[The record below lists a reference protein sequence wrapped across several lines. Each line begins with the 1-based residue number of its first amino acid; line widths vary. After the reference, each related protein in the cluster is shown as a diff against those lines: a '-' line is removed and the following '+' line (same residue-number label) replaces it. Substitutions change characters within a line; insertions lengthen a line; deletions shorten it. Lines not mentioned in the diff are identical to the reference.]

1 MPAALMA
8 ATRPSSAHLIE
19 FLIDRPLKGFVLI
32 VLAWIGVRLAN
43 RAITRFVSRLQPEQ
57 AREALGILREGSLP
71 DDTAPLR
78 LRRAQRAETVGAL
91 LKSAAALVI
100 WVLAMFAV
108 LNQIGINLGA

>member
-43 RAITRFVSRLQPEQ
+43 RAITRFVTRLQPEQ
-57 AREALGILREGSLP
+57 AREALGILRDGSLP
-71 DDTAPLR
+71 DDTTPLR
-78 LRRAQRAETVGAL
+78 LRRAPRAETVGAL
-91 LKSAAALVI
+91 LKSAAAVI
-100 WVLAMFAV
+100 LWGLALLSVLEQ
-108 LNQIGINLGA
+108 LGIK